1 MKAKH
6 GLSHSADE
14 LLYGLHGGG
23 REEEAAG
30 GEKETSSTAWRRQPR
45 RRRRVMVSNRQRRRN
60 MLVPEREHQEVTT
73 SRLLRRRWRPRHGL
87 LTAAAA
93 GHSLHEGL
101 ELVGARV
108 DDLGR
113 VLVQDHGPRRR
124 GRRLLRCPAD
134 VAAAAVDD
142 AAGSLGRP
150 GR

>member
-30 GEKETSSTAWRRQPR
+30 GEKETSSTAWRRQR
-45 RRRRVMVSNRQRRRN
+45 RRRN
-60 MLVPEREHQEVTT
+60 MLVPKREHQEVTS

-93 GHSLHEGL
+93 GQALHEGL

-108 DDLGR
+108 DDLGH

-134 VAAAAVDD
+134 VAAVAVDD